1 MTRFIFS
8 LVLFCV
14 LIPSDIYAQKVRT
27 SYPGTAGVNVPFWL
41 THETGLFKKYGLDH
55 EALLIS
61 GSVTT
66 MQALLARE
74 IQFVNSSGAAAINAR
89 MQGADVTIVASYY
102 DFMPYGL
109 VVSKDI
115 KTMEDL
121 KGKRMAV
128 ASLGGINEAA
138 IRFAFERQRMNSKDV
153 TFIQAGGDPSRIA
166 AVVSGAAAGTVLA
179 PPGLFVATKQGLHM
193 LADLGELGSKYPTSV
208 IATKRSSLTPDR
220 PTLKRYL
227 MALIEGLHVYKRDRK
242 LAIDVL
248 QKYAKIRDQD
258 LLVRS
263 HDYLV
268 KYTSLVPLADP
279 SVLKIAVPP
288 GKGTDTPVS
297 DLYDNS
303 IVQELVKEGFVDK
316 VAKAAP

>member
-1 MTRFIFS
+1 MTRIFLS
-8 LVLFCV
+8 LVLLW
-14 LIPSDIYAQKVRT
+14 LICPANSHAQKVRT

-41 THETGLFKKYGLDH
+41 THEAGLFKKYGLDH
-55 EALLIS
+55 EVLLIS

-74 IQFVNSSGAAAINAR
+74 IQFVNSSGAPAINAR
-89 MQGADVTIVASYY
+89 LQGADITIVASYY

-115 KTMEDL
+115 RSIADL
-121 KGKRMAV
+121 RGKRMAV

-138 IRFAFERQRMNSKDV
+138 IRFAFEQQRLNSKDV

-166 AVVSGAAAGTVLA
+166 AVVSGAVAGTVLA

-193 LADLGELGSKYPTSV
+193 LADLGELGSKYPTAV
-208 IATKRSSLTPDR
+208 IATRRSSLSQDR
-220 PTLKRYL
+220 PTIKRYL
-227 MALIEGLHVYKRDRK
+227 MALIEGLHRYKRDRK

-258 LLVRS
+258 LVAKS
-263 HDYLV
+263 HDYLA
-268 KYTSLVPLADP
+268 KYTSLVPMVDP
-279 SVLKIAVPP
+279 SVLKIAIP
-288 GKGTDTPVS
+288 GGKDADSAIS

-303 IVQELVKEGFVDK
+303 VLRELVKEGFVEK
-316 VAKAAP
+316 ISKAVQ